1 MASGPKRGPEG
12 TDTETKSIRPIANI
26 VNMQRPG
33 RRTVT
38 EETRRATGQLAQDK
52 KRRRE
57 EASGGESMRTE
68 SDTPKPEELERKD
81 RLEREKGRTA
91 AAHKA
96 LGGAAEN
103 VRARMSGRGAARRPT
118 KHPTQ
123 GEDNNRPVVE
133 TSQEVTDDGNG
144 KGGTPSRDAVRKRE
158 GRKEKGGTVT
168 WSPTLER
175 GKRRNESRLEEA
187 DRNDANLI
195 GESTTTE
202 VLGSDGGARCEKA
215 GGRAEDT
222 PTNDRREL
230 DVGTLAPPRRFL
242 EHRPEL
248 FFLPPL
254 LGPDDRFVPPAWFFR
269 EITNI
274 SATDTKTPSKPP
286 IRFEMSADAAE
297 ANAKVLENVGY
308 DLSRL
313 IEENVGSTLDYG
325 SEFRTVGELETL
337 LGQHPNFDTLA
348 TTLKYG
354 MSYVFDRELDELT
367 KSEELR
373 TLVQRG
379 NHKSAQDNPDQVG
392 ILLGKDVHHG
402 FVIPIPVKII
412 PLIPNAAVQPLGLV
426 QQWTAKEDGTRA
438 IKYRITQ
445 DLSFSSN
452 KGGLPRSINSRIDM
466 GAYPEMVYGWCFPR
480 ILHYVASM
488 RTHHP
493 RSRILISK
501 YDYSDAYRRIAHSA
515 LAASQTIA
523 VNGET
528 AFISLRLTF
537 GGSPNPPT
545 WCMFS
550 EIVTDLANE
559 LALCQEWDP
568 TALRSPAQPRTPTPV
583 RLPDTVPLEPAK
595 AMTILV
601 PPTHGGKVDG
611 FIDDLINVF
620 LDTPENC
627 ARQPHVVPLA
637 MHVTSRPHAGDNNE
651 PLPRRPILSSPKL
664 IAEGSPAEVQVV
676 LGWRIDTRRLEV
688 SLPEDKFIAWT
699 NDVRAARTNPTTA
712 RKELEQLLGRLN
724 HASYVIPLA
733 RHFLSRIRE
742 SIDPRGGGA
751 ARGEPAPR
759 GGRRSVCL
767 TREARSDLKLWESL
781 LRKTRVGVS
790 VNLLTTRQPDRICW
804 SDACPLG
811 IGGYNLKGRA
821 WRIKVPRDSPIKG
834 QNGVNNLLEF
844 IGMVVNVW
852 ITCMEPDSRHACIL
866 AIGDN
871 TSAIGWLHHTAHLD
885 PGGPTSAAQLK
896 VARKLARVLLK
907 YDCCL
912 ASQHLKGELNVV
924 ADLLSFDGEERGK
937 RHPLA
942 FDNPPNDVLTE
953 RFRKYLPTQVTED
966 FAISQLPEEISS
978 WITRVLRIVELSLT
992 GSRRVAMKAP
1002 TVCGE
1007 GGKGTANTSGTV
1019 VTHTSISYP
1028 STREDCSSRHFSA
1041 SIGQPCG
1048 GPTGNLREIVR
1059 DQWSQTLCAK
1069 PLATWLRRFGS
1080 VSGRVPCTS
1089 RGQRTC
1095 YQSSDDYLRQGT
1107 TRTLQSPSKR
1117 PSPQNSCEPCT
1128 AEPQQKGGEG
1138 WPPKG

>member
-1 MASGPKRGPEG
+1 MASGPTKRGTEG
-12 TDTETKSIRPIANI
+12 TDTETKSIRPIANHTI
-26 VNMQRPG
+26 IQGLG
-33 RRTVT
+33 RQTVS
-38 EETRRATGQLAQDK
+38 EETERVEGRLARDK
-52 KRRRE
+52 KRGRE
-57 EASGGESMRTE
+57 EGSGGTEPNNPRNGES
-68 SDTPKPEELERKD
+68 ERKD
-81 RLEREKGRTA
+81 RLEREKGRASATYQ
-91 AAHKA
+91 A
-96 LGGAAEN
+96 LEASAEN
-103 VRARMSGRGAARRPT
+103 VRARMRGRGAASRRPT
-118 KHPTQ
+118 KHSTHQ
-123 GEDNNRPVVE
+123 GGAIDRPVVE
-133 TSQEVTDDGNG
+133 TPHGVADDGSG
-144 KGGTPSRDAVRKRE
+144 EGGPPNREAVRRRE
-158 GRKEKGGTVT
+158 GIKEKGGTVT
-168 WSPTLER
+168 WSPTPDR

-187 DRNDANLI
+187 DRNDADLI
-195 GESTTTE
+195 GESSTTG
-202 VLGSDGGARCEKA
+202 VLGSDGCAHVEEA
-215 GGRAEDT
+215 GGQRED
-222 PTNDRREL
+222 PTRNDRREL
-230 DVGTLAPPRRFL
+230 DKGNQGPPRSFL
-242 EHRPEL
+242 ENRPEL

-254 LGPDDRFVPPAWFFR
+254 MGPDDRFTPPAWFFR

-274 SATDTKTPSKPP
+274 SSTDTKTPSKPP
-286 IRFEMSADAAE
+286 VRFETSADALE

-354 MSYVFDRELDELT
+354 MSYVFNRELDELT
-367 KSEELR
+367 KSEELQ
-373 TLVQRG
+373 TLVKRG
-379 NHKSAQDNPDQVG
+379 NHKSAQDNPEQVG
-392 ILLGKDVHHG
+392 ILLGKDVLHG

-452 KGGLPRSINSRIDM
+452 KEGPPRSINSRIDM
-466 GAYPEMVYGWCFPR
+466 GSYPEMIYGWCFPR

-559 LALCQEWDP
+559 ISLCQEWDP
-568 TALRSPAQPRTPTPV
+568 RVLRSPAQPRTPTPV
-583 RLPDTVPLEPAK
+583 RLPDEVPLGLART
-595 AMTILV
+595 MTILV
-601 PPTHGGKVDG
+601 PPTRGGKVDG

-637 MHVTSRPHAGDNNE
+637 MHVTSRPHAGDDDE
-651 PLPRRPILSSPKL
+651 PLPRRPILSAPKL
-664 IAEGSPAEVQVV
+664 TAEGSPAEVQVV

-699 NDVRAARTNPTTA
+699 NDIRAARTNPTTA

-742 SIDPRGGGA
+742 SITPTGGGTVKV
-751 ARGEPAPR
+751 EPTTK
-759 GGRRSVCL
+759 GGRRSVSL
-767 TREARSDLKLWESL
+767 SREARSDLKLWEVL
-781 LRKTRVGVS
+781 LRKTKVGVS
-790 VNLLTTRQPDRICW
+790 INLLTTRQPDRICW

-811 IGGYNLKGRA
+811 IGGYNLRGRA
-821 WRIKVPRDSPIKG
+821 WRIKVPPDSPIKG

-844 IGMVVNVW
+844 MGMVVNVW

-885 PGGPTSAAQLK
+885 PGGPTSNAQLK

-942 FDNPPNDVLTE
+942 FDHPPNDVLTE

-966 FAISQLPEEISS
+966 FAISQLPDEISS
-978 WITRVLRIVELSLT
+978 WITQVLRIVERSLT
-992 GSRRVAMKAP
+992 DSRRAATKAS
-1002 TVCGE
+1002 TACGE
-1007 GGKGTANTSGTV
+1007 GGRVTVNTSGIMGTP
-1019 VTHTSISYP
+1019 TSINYP
-1028 STREDCSSRHFSA
+1028 STREDCSSRLFSD

-1048 GPTGNLREIVR
+1048 GSTGNLKEIVR

-1069 PLATWLRRFGS
+1069 PLATWLRRFGA
-1080 VSGRVPCTS
+1080 VSGRVPARRGDNAHVTS
-1089 RGQRTC
+1089 HPTTTQGRRQHGPTQGPAKGNYPKTPPSYVR
-1095 YQSSDDYLRQGT
+1095 QS
-1107 TRTLQSPSKR
+1107 K
-1117 PSPQNSCEPCT
+1117 
-1128 AEPQQKGGEG
+1128 
-1138 WPPKG
+1138 